1 MNELSERQKFILA
14 LVVHEYAR
22 TAAPVGS
29 RFLVEQY
36 RLEMS
41 PATVRN
47 ELAELTEQGY
57 LRQPHTSA
65 GRVPTEEGYRYF
77 VGRLLQETVLP
88 QTVRETISH
97 QFYQMR
103 HDVDQ
108 WMRLA
113 ASVLARQSKA
123 ASLVTAPHPEMLRF
137 KHLEL
142 INTRGRQVLM
152 VLVLFGGEVRQR
164 LLTLA
169 EPVAQ
174 EQLSSAAAR
183 LTNVLLEKNAG
194 AIRALRGQLGGLE
207 LDIVDYIVE
216 DMDQARTSIASEVYF
231 DGLTNVLA
239 EPEFSGSDDARRALR
254 LLEERS
260 LLQDLL
266 ARTIFSGGTT
276 STGAISTS
284 TYPASAGI
292 TRTVSLPRQGSKID
306 NSVQVLIGGEGTWE
320 ELRHFSVVLA
330 RYGTPGLATGTL
342 GVLGPMRLPYGRT
355 ISTMRFLS
363 NLLSDLVSETL
374 LEENQA
380 TDSTSEDTENNKAWN
395 SDDE

>member
-1 MNELSERQKFILA
+1 MAELSERQKFILA

-22 TAAPVGS
+22 TAAPIGS
-29 RFLVEQY
+29 RYLVENY
-36 RLEMS
+36 HLDMS

-47 ELAELTEQGY
+47 ELAALTEQGF

-88 QTVRETISH
+88 EPVRRTISH

-113 ASVLARQSKA
+113 ASVLAQHSRA
-123 ASLVTAPHPEMLRF
+123 ASMVTAPHPELLHF

-142 INTRGRQVLM
+142 ISTRGRQVLM

-169 EPVAQ
+169 EPVSQ
-174 EQLSSAAAR
+174 EQLSAAADH
-183 LTNVLLEKNAG
+183 LTHALLDKTEEGIKTA
-194 AIRALRGQLGGLE
+194 RSQLSGLD
-207 LDIVDYIVE
+207 LDIANFVIE
-216 DMDQARTSIASEVYF
+216 DMRQARTTMSGEVYL
-231 DGLTNVLA
+231 DGLTNVMA
-239 EPEFSGSDDARRALR
+239 EPEFSGSEDARRALR

-260 LLQDLL
+260 LLQDVL
-266 ARTIFSGGTT
+266 ARTVL
-276 STGAISTS
+276 STAPNLQSLSDGAI
-284 TYPASAGI
+284 
-292 TRTVSLPRQGSKID
+292 VSPILGV
-306 NSVQVLIGGEGTWE
+306 NSVQVLIGGEGTWD
-320 ELRHFSVVLA
+320 ELRNFSVVLT

-363 NLLSDLVSETL
+363 GLLSDMVAETL
-374 LEENQA
+374 VDEIREEE
-380 TDSTSEDTENNKAWN
+380 STEKTEDEQ
-395 SDDE
+395 E